1 MSAIVRVSRFI
12 AWAGLT
18 GVGALH
24 AAWAAG
30 SSWPAKSDKEL
41 ARAVAGDKRMPD
53 PEPTA
58 GVAAAALVGGA
69 IAGGAMG
76 EGALPVALRRGAGLV
91 LLARGA
97 LGGNA
102 ALALLGRP
110 EGGKRFVEL
119 DNRYYRPLC
128 AVLGFALLVGAR
140 NRER

>member
-30 SSWPAKSDKEL
+30 SSWPAKNDREL
-41 ARAVAGDKRMPD
+41 ARAVAGDKRMPA

-58 GVAAAALVGGA
+58 GIAAAALVGGA
-69 IAGGAMG
+69 IAGGATG

-128 AVLGFALLVGAR
+128 AVLGIALLIGAR
-140 NRER
+140 NRGQ